1 MRHFVLAVALAAS
14 SSFATA
20 QNGNAPVIDP
30 LWSKAVAQTEAIKK
44 WIASDIAMDIEA
56 RDGGEVQ
63 KGKTRSHLSGWEKG
77 KPVYK
82 LTAVEPAD
90 AKDLPETFD
99 VDTFARMSSG
109 MMTERA
115 PVKRADQ
122 QVLDGKKW
130 TVFHLS
136 DTKMGA
142 SFNVKV
148 WVDPQSGTLHQTE
161 TIMQVPLMANIQI
174 TTAYGPHAEMGVV
187 PTGSDIDVESR
198 VPFKS
203 GKMRML
209 SKPSNWVKRPI

>member
-1 MRHFVLAVALAAS
+1 MRHLVFALALVAS
-14 SSFATA
+14 SLATA
-20 QNGNAPVIDP
+20 QNAPAIDP

-56 RDGGEVQ
+56 RDGSEVT
-63 KGKTRSHLSGWEKG
+63 KGKTRSHLSGWDKG

-82 LTAVEPAD
+82 LTEVEPAD
-90 AKDLPETFD
+90 EKDRPESFD
-99 VDTFARMSSG
+99 VDAFAKMSGG
-109 MMTERA
+109 MLTERA

-122 QVLDGKKW
+122 QILDGRKW
-130 TVFHLS
+130 TMFHLN
-136 DTKMGA
+136 DTKLGA
-142 SFNVKV
+142 TFSIKV

-161 TIMQVPLMANIQI
+161 TIMQVPLMANIHI
-174 TTAYGPHAEMGVV
+174 TTAYGPHAEMGIV

-198 VPFKS
+198 VPFKG